1 MISCIKFI
9 NVIVHSTEDR
19 NQRVALQYEFT
30 VLGLHEFLEVVFL
43 NIFLGKYYVKKLKKI

>member
-30 VLGLHEFLEVVFL
+30 VLGLHEFLEV
-43 NIFLGKYYVKKLKKI
+43 KKKKFSFFNYKLFFF